1 MQEKYWFSSINKN
14 KIIINFLISV
24 FQVLARLFPYLPTAL
39 SDFILLRFAKFPKL
53 PAALLPANQEPET
66 ESEDE
71 EVELNASEPEE

>member
-1 MQEKYWFSSINKN
+1 MYYDF
-14 KIIINFLISV
+14 FV
-24 FQVLARLFPYLPTAL
+24 FYFQVLARLFPYLPTAL

-71 EVELNASEPEE
+71 EVELDASEPEE